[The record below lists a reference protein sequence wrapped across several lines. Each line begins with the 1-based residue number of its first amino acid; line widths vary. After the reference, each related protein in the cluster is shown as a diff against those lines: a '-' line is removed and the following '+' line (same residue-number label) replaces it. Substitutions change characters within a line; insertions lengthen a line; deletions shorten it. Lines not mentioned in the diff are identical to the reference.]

1 MGTGS
6 SKQCVCV
13 LTCVGVYSRNQ
24 AAHLFVILLFVLG
37 GGSKHSHAT
46 AEVWRS
52 ENSCPF
58 YIVEDA
64 LLLFLLL
71 MCTPD

>member
-6 SKQCVCV
+6 SKHCMCV
-13 LTCVGVYSRNQ
+13 LMCVGVYPRNQ
-24 AAHLFVILLFVLG
+24 AAHLFVLG

-64 LLLFLLL
+64 LLLFLPL